1 MNTQQLFWVSRH
13 LLYRVIMI
21 QRYIKSTF
29 FRSQNFQQMYLLSDF
44 CTWQVGSYGVGKD
57 SVLNNYKFKV
67 VLSPQVIIQYV
78 VWDNLETKNV
88 GMWFV
93 QVSEVVFHFNNPYIK
108 KYNLKYLEDY
118 LTATRFQCPID
129 MCVFDH
135 VDVTWLSEI

>member
-1 MNTQQLFWVSRH
+1 
-13 LLYRVIMI
+13 MI
-21 QRYIKSTF
+21 QTYIKSAF

-44 CTWQVGSYGVGKD
+44 CTWQVGSYNGVGKD
-57 SVLNNYKFKV
+57 SVLNNYKFKI

-78 VWDNLETKNV
+78 VWNNLEKKNV

-93 QVSEVVFHFNNPYIK
+93 QVSEVVFPFNNPYIK

-118 LTATRFQCPID
+118 LTAQLTTRFQCPVG

-135 VDVTWLSEI
+135 VDVT